1 MFWASL
7 TSRWQQAIS
16 MDKIAKFHV
25 APPKHGECAPF
36 ALMLLFPKLDVDWA
50 KPRSYSLGSIA
61 VNLGIENEVF
71 SLSLS
76 ADGIKS
82 YQNLI
87 APKQA
92 ILLYLDC
99 LVPSEKKQLIPHFA
113 ALIVMSDR
121 LVLID
126 ARLGYSMQVTHSE
139 LVQHCTVQ
147 RAAVSTK
154 DGRIIIYEQEYF
166 AHILM
171 DYEG

>member
-1 MFWASL
+1 MK
-7 TSRWQQAIS
+7 Q
-16 MDKIAKFHV
+16 IAKFNV

-36 ALMLLFPKLDVDWA
+36 ALMLLFPKLEVDWT

-82 YQNLI
+82 YQALT

-92 ILLYLDC
+92 ILMYLDC
-99 LVPSEKKQLIPHFA
+99 LVQSEKKQLIPHFA
-113 ALIVMSDR
+113 ALIITSDS
-121 LVLID
+121 LVLVD

-139 LVQHCTVQ
+139 LAQHCIVQ

-154 DGRIIIYEQEYF
+154 DGKIILYDKEHF
-166 AHILM
+166 AHILI
-171 DYEG
+171 DI